1 MREAIAP
8 QWVGSMT
15 QARGLTLWALFG
27 AVLPTLAVIVLTLLK
42 TGGVWEYALDD
53 VYIHLAMS
61 EQVAQGAYGV
71 NGGESASASSS
82 ILYSYLLA
90 PFAGFGWQPYVPL
103 ALGLGALIW
112 AAILWARVL
121 ETAAVVDD
129 SPWRVSVFLL
139 ALLGPVFLHFPALSL
154 IGMEHMLHVCAALL
168 VALGLIRFA
177 QTGQVPWYLI
187 AAIIVNPLLRFEG
200 MALALFACAVLA
212 FGGRWPLAVITLIAT
227 ALPMTV
233 HFMHMSALGLD
244 MLPNSVNAK
253 AVVVGGGADVVAGA
267 ETGDR
272 FLALK
277 NSWKLAMISPSG
289 RLLIGLILTLV
300 FLLLSQRRKF
310 SRVELCLGATAMLAA
325 FAHVTLGSVLPFY
338 RYEIYVWSFGAA
350 VTVYLL
356 SRIAVA
362 SPRAQQLRAIFP
374 VAALVIGGLH
384 YPLTTFEKL
393 PAGSAAIYAQQRQ
406 MGRFVDDYWK
416 APVAVNDLGHV
427 AYRNPYYVL
436 DLWGLASAEALAAR
450 TSRADPLWA
459 DKLARKYDV
468 KAAMIYR
475 HWLEAHIPAGWQAVA
490 RLKLTIPRGT
500 LGGNIVTIYATDPS
514 DTAARDELIGK
525 LRAFAPTLPRS
536 AELEFL

>member
-8 QWVGSMT
+8 QSVCGMT
-15 QARGLTLWALFG
+15 QVRGLSLWALTG
-27 AVLPTLAVIVLTLLK
+27 AVLPTLAVVFLTLLK

-61 EQVAQGAYGV
+61 EQVAHGAYGV
-71 NGGESASASSS
+71 NAGESASASSS

-90 PFAGFGWQPYVPL
+90 PFAGFGWHAYVPL
-103 ALGLGALIW
+103 ALGLGALVW
-112 AAILWARVL
+112 AAVLWARVL
-121 ETAAVVDD
+121 ETAAVAAD
-129 SPWRVSVFLL
+129 SPWRLSLILL
-139 ALLGPVFLHFPALSL
+139 ALLGPMFLHFPALSL

-233 HFMHMSALGLD
+233 HFLHMNALGLD

-272 FLALK
+272 LLALK

-289 RLLIGLILTLV
+289 RLLIGLILTLF
-300 FLLLSQRRKF
+300 FLLLAQRRKF
-310 SRVELCLGATAMLAA
+310 SRVELCLGISAILAA
-325 FAHVTLGSVLPFY
+325 LAHVTLGSVLPFY
-338 RYEIYVWSFGAA
+338 RYEVYVWAYGAG

-356 SRIAVA
+356 SQLGNL
-362 SPRAQQLRAIFP
+362 SPRGLQLRAIFP

-384 YPLTTFEKL
+384 YPLTTLEKL

-406 MGRFVDDYWK
+406 MGRFVDDFWK
-416 APVAVNDLGHV
+416 APIAVNDLGHV

-436 DLWGLASAEALAAR
+436 DLWGLASAQALEAR

-459 DKLARKYDV
+459 DKLAQHYDV

-475 HWLEAHIPAGWQAVA
+475 HWLAVHIPPDWQAVA

-500 LGGNIVTIYATDPS
+500 LGGNIVTIYATDP
-514 DTAARDELIGK
+514 AARDDLIGK
-525 LRAFAPTLPRS
+525 LRAFAPTLPPS